1 MSFQNLSKGS
11 ALYIEAL
18 DPFAINTSTNTFEY
32 KGATVTPPGN
42 IYPEYNATATPPVTW
57 PIPYL
62 SRGEKKFIRVTEHN
76 RGPLTLDNN
85 RIEQAARMSNG
96 TLRKYFI
103 ADKLNISVAWNMIPS
118 FRNETVDGGWGAED
132 LKNFYESAAGRG
144 EFRIKINPTV
154 FSPTLITENAGT
166 LSDDY
171 TYTVMFTSCDFAVVK
186 RGLQPYWDVS
196 ISLEQ
201 V

>member
-11 ALYIEAL
+11 ILYIQAP
-18 DPFAINTSTNTFEY
+18 DPLAIDPANNQFEY
-32 KGATVTPPGN
+32 KGTTITAPGN
-42 IYPEYNATATPPVTW
+42 TYDVTTSNRNG
-57 PIPYL
+57 L
-62 SRGEKKFIRVTEHN
+62 SWTDKTTTTKFRRVTEHN

-103 ADKLNISVAWNMIPS
+103 ADKLNISVAWNMVPS

-132 LKNFYESAAGRG
+132 LKSFYESAAGQK
-144 EFRIKINPTV
+144 EFQIKINPTV
-154 FSPTLITENAGT
+154 FDPQLVEQSNGALA
-166 LSDDY
+166 DDY
-171 TYTVMFTSCDFAVVK
+171 TYTVMFTSADFVVIK
-186 RGLQPYWDVS
+186 RGLQTYWDVS

>member
-11 ALYIEAL
+11 ILYIQAT
-18 DPFAINTSTNTFEY
+18 DPFAIDTATNQFEY
-32 KGATVTPPGN
+32 KGTNVTPPGN
-42 IYPEYNATATPPVTW
+42 IYDAATATRNG
-57 PIPYL
+57 L
-62 SRGEKKFIRVTEHN
+62 SHSNKTTTTKFRRVTEHN

-85 RIEQAARMSNG
+85 RIEQAVRMSNG

-103 ADKLNISVAWNMIPS
+103 ADKLNISAAWNMVPS

-132 LKNFYESAAGRG
+132 LKNFYESAAGQK
-144 EFRIKINPTV
+144 EFQIKLNPTV
-154 FSPTLITENAGT
+154 FSTDFIEQSDGAFV
-166 LSDDY
+166 DDY
-171 TYTVMFTSCDFAVVK
+171 TYTVMFTSADFVVIK
-186 RGLQPYWDVS
+186 RGLQTYWDVS